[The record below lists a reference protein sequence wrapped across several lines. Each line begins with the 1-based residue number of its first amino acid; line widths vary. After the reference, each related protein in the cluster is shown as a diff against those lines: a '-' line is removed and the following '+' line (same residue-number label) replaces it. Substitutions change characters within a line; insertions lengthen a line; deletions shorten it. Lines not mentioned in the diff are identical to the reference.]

1 MILETVLSGLAGGLL
16 RLAPEVLRW
25 LDRRGERE
33 HELKR
38 MQQEMEFAKLKADA
52 EMHQSNNQLS
62 VAELNAM
69 STAFAEQAETAKAA
83 GKLVAALSA
92 LVRPV
97 ITYYFAAFYGL
108 VKLAIYT
115 MSVSQGAEWNLA
127 ATQLWG
133 QEDMTLFVMILS
145 FWFVGRVYERHNR

>member
-1 MILETVLSGLAGGLL
+1 MILETILSGVAGGVL

-52 EMHQSNNQLS
+52 QMHESNNQLS

-69 STAFAEQAETAKAA
+69 STAFTEQAEIAKAS
-83 GKLVAALSA
+83 GKFVAAISA
-92 LVRPV
+92 LVRPL

-108 VKLAIYT
+108 VKLAVYT
-115 MSVSQGAEWNLA
+115 MAVAQGAEWSVA
-127 ATQLWG
+127 ATQLWTA
-133 QEDMTLFVMILS
+133 EDMTIFVMILS
-145 FWFVGRVYERHNR
+145 FWFVGRVYERANR